1 MRDSDKDLCGECWRP
16 VAVRG
21 RRTIFRLDM
30 GSSPRFYPHVYL
42 VTRSDRFHERCW
54 AKRER
59 EWVEDE
65 REWAKQHGETAS
77 DPVPGWELISNSRR
91 RRRELHIW
99 RHGHRRRPGGSRS
112 APESTSGQREPHVP
126 GARPCLRSLRAHG
139 PRHQAVGKMPPLLR
153 RNVLGNRA
161 RERPPRGP
169 TREKTRRAETTEGG
183 ADR

>member
-77 DPVPGWELISNSRR
+77 DPVPDPVRDLACEACGHTVRAIKPWGRCHLYCDETCWVTGPVND
-91 RRRELHIW
+91 RREARREKKPAELKRRKAARTGDRKRHP
-99 RHGHRRRPGGSRS
+99 RHGLSRARGSPPTWGAYRGSDDGGHGTARRATRPG
-112 APESTSGQREPHVP
+112 T
-126 GARPCLRSLRAHG
+126 
-139 PRHQAVGKMPPLLR
+139 
-153 RNVLGNRA
+153 
-161 RERPPRGP
+161 
-169 TREKTRRAETTEGG
+169 
-183 ADR
+183 